1 MEKTLENIRR
11 IRTRL
16 GYSQDDIADL
26 MGIERSTYSNFET
39 GKTNLFCK
47 NLSRFAEVVGMT
59 EEEIVSGESKSKT
72 YGYLQE
78 GNVIDRLDAL
88 EAKIDGLTS
97 MLEKYF
103 GKKGKQ

>member
-11 IRTRL
+11 IRIRL

-47 NLSRFAEVVGMT
+47 SLSLFAKVVGMT
-59 EEEIVSGESKSKT
+59 EEEIISGSSRPLT
-72 YGYLQE
+72 TGYLQE
-78 GNVIDRLDAL
+78 GNVIDRLDVL
-88 EAKIDGLTS
+88 EAKIDGIAA
-97 MLEKYF
+97 MLEKC
-103 GKKGKQ
+103 GKKKGK